1 MKKTI
6 IYLIFIIF
14 MALSL
19 GILTGCVQKEENKQ
33 NDESN
38 KENSGNNIN
47 IVVADENEVSN
58 EVEEKNIE
66 KLSQIEAKKIVK
78 EKFELAIECYGF
90 GLYDYDSSEYVAI
103 PEMGNT
109 NFIIKNFDEVTS
121 AFTEK
126 GKQDLLQNQGL
137 IFEYQG
143 EYYLGLGG
151 IAEYFS
157 DYELIDVDVE
167 EEKIQGTFKVD
178 VSVGEEVIVN
188 DKEIPFVIVL
198 EDGKWLIDEYI
209 DVADVENYN

>member
-19 GILTGCVQKEENKQ
+19 GILTGCVQKEENEQ
-33 NDESN
+33 NTES
-38 KENSGNNIN
+38 SGNNTN
-47 IVVADENEVSN
+47 IVVTDENEVSN
-58 EVEEKNIE
+58 EVEEKDIE
-66 KLSQIEAKKIVK
+66 KLSQIEAKKLVK
-78 EKFELAIECYGF
+78 EKYELAIECYGF

-121 AFTEK
+121 VFTEK

-143 EYYLGLGG
+143 EYYLALGG

-167 EEKIQGTFKVD
+167 EEKIKGTFKVD
-178 VSVGEEVIVN
+178 VSVGEEIIVN